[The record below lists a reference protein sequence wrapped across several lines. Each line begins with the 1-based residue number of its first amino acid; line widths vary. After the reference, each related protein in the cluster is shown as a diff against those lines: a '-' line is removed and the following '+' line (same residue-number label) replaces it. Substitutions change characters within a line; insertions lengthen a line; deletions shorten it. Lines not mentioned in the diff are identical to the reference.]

1 MQNFASILLDHYR
14 QHPQQTAITLLAANQ
29 EDDAITYEQLL
40 QRSSAYAQ
48 QLASQGVKP
57 GDVVIIIL
65 QHSDDL
71 VYAYWGTI
79 LLGAIP
85 SIMPFLTEK
94 LLSDRYRTDL
104 KALIA
109 HTQPV
114 GIITY
119 QAFEEEVRNAVPDG
133 QSVEMLVC
141 EDVDMSKDMPIDQVS
156 GLQRDADEVVLLQHS
171 SGTTGLQ
178 KGVALSHRA
187 VLRQLDVYGEAL
199 HLTDDD
205 VIVSWLPLYH
215 DMGLIACFIMPV
227 LKGVHT
233 VLMSPFEWV
242 RAPYRLILAI
252 DKFKGTLVWL
262 PNFAYAFCAQKIR
275 DRHIEGC
282 RLDSLRAV
290 INCSE
295 PTRLESHRKFAE
307 RFAEYG
313 LHPQALLTSYA
324 MAENVFAVTQATLGE
339 DVPYQVVDSKLF
351 AEQHK
356 ALAPT
361 SEETAMTF
369 LSAGPLLPNV
379 QVKILSPEKEELP
392 ERHVGEIAIHSDCM
406 LTGYYNRPELTE
418 QAFHEGYF
426 LTGDF
431 GYMSEGYLYV
441 SGRKKDLIIVGGKNI
456 YPQDIEELVNE
467 IEGVHPG
474 RVCAFGI
481 FNERAGTED
490 VVVVAEVDTTDP
502 DEQTAISDNIRKH
515 VTKES
520 AVALRHVHVVNG
532 QWLSKTSSGKISRSA
547 NREKYVKEV
556 LGE

>member
-29 EDDAITYEQLL
+29 EDDAISYEQLL

-48 QLASQGVKP
+48 QLASQGVQP

-109 HTQPV
+109 HTQPL

-133 QSVEMLVC
+133 QSVEMLLC

-199 HLTDDD
+199 HLTDED

-295 PTRLESHRKFAE
+295 PTRLESHCKFAE

-324 MAENVFAVTQATLGE
+324 MAENVFAVTQATLSE
-339 DVPYQVVDSKLF
+339 DVPYEVVDSKLF

-361 SEETAMTF
+361 TEETAMTF

-379 QVKILSPEKEELP
+379 QVKILTPEKEELP

>member
-1 MQNFASILLDHYR
+1 MQNFAGILLDHYR
-14 QHPQQTAITLLAANQ
+14 QHPQRTAITLLAANQ
-29 EDDAITYEQLL
+29 EDDVISYGQLL
-40 QRSSAYAQ
+40 QRSSAYSK
-48 QLASQGVKP
+48 QLAGQGVKP

-119 QAFEEEVRNAVPDG
+119 REFEEEVGNAVPEG
-133 QSVEMLVC
+133 QAVEMLIC
-141 EDVDMSKDMPIDQVS
+141 EDVDLANGMPMDQVS

-199 HLTDDD
+199 KLNGED

-242 RAPYRLILAI
+242 RAPYRLITAI

-282 RLDSLRAV
+282 RMDSLRGV

-313 LHPQALLTSYA
+313 LYPQALLTSYA

-339 DVPYQVVDSKLF
+339 EVPFDIIDSQVF
-351 AEQHK
+351 TGQHK
-356 ALAPT
+356 AVAPV
-361 SEETAMTF
+361 SDETAMTF

-392 ERHVGEIAIHSDCM
+392 QRSVGEIAIHSDCM
-406 LTGYYNRPELTE
+406 LTGYYNRPDITE

-426 LTGDF
+426 LTGDY
-431 GYMSEGYLYV
+431 GYVADGYLYV

-481 FNERAGTED
+481 FNDEAGTED
-490 VVVVAEVDTTDP
+490 VVVVAEVDTSDS
-502 DEQTAISDNIRKH
+502 DEQTAIADNIRKY

-520 AVALRHVHVVNG
+520 AVALRHVHLVNG
-532 QWLSKTSSGKISRSA
+532 QWLAKTSSGKISRSA